1 MKCKCNSSFIEIIQ
15 FFANMMDGLE
25 DKEPNTVE
33 VNISSNM
40 NKTEVVEQILRQ
52 IREMGGQA

>member
-1 MKCKCNSSFIEIIQ
+1 MKYKCNSSFIEIIQ

-33 VNISSNM
+33 VNITGNM
-40 NKTEVVEQILRQ
+40 TRAEVVEEILRQ
-52 IREMGGQA
+52 IREMEGQE